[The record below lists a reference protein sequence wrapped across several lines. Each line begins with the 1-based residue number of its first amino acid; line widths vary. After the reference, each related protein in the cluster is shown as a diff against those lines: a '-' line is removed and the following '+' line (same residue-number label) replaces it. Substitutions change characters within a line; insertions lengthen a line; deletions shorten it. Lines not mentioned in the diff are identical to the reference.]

1 MISQRMRGMKED
13 GEEIEGLIP
22 KIEKALQKYTTGA
35 VSMMDKQ
42 TGELRSTYDVL
53 SDLAKVYP
61 TLTSNQKAYLNEVIA
76 GDNITLYV
84 QKCA

>member
-1 MISQRMRGMKED
+1 MIAQRMKGMKED

-22 KIEKALQKYTTGA
+22 KIEEALQKYTKGA
-35 VSMMDKQ
+35 VSMLDKQ
-42 TGELRSTYDVL
+42 TGELRSTFDVL

-61 TLTSNQKAYLNEVIA
+61 TLTSKQKAYLNEVIA